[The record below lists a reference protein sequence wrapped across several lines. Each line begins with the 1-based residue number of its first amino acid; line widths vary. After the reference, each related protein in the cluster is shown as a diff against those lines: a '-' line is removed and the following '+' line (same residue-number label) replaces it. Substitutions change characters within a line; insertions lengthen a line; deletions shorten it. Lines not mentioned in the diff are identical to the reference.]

1 MPLPS
6 STVHVSVLIPA
17 LNEEEA
23 IGLVLDEIPRELGA
37 DLCVVDNG
45 STDGT
50 AAVAAA
56 HGARVIRAAQRGYGA
71 ACRAGLAGCPE
82 AELVVFLD
90 GDHSDYPEEM
100 PRLLAPLLA
109 GEADLVIGSRV
120 RGRPAR
126 GALTP
131 QQIWG
136 NRLACLLVRL
146 LTGQRYSDLGPFRAV
161 RRTALERLRM
171 QDADYGWTAEMQVKA
186 ARAGLRVVEIPVRY
200 RPRLGRSKIS
210 GTWRGSLAAGSKI
223 IRVILRYA
231 RWKPPG
237 AC

>member
-1 MPLPS
+1 
-6 STVHVSVLIPA
+6 LIPA

-23 IGLVLDEIPRELGA
+23 MGLVLDEIPRELV
-37 DLCVVDNG
+37 DDVTVVDNG

-56 HGARVIRAAQRGYGA
+56 HRARVITEARRGYGA
-71 ACRAGLAGCPE
+71 ACLAGLAACPE
-82 AELVVFLD
+82 ADLIVFLD
-90 GDHSDYPEEM
+90 GDHSDYPADL
-100 PRLLAPLLA
+100 PQLLAPLLA

-120 RGRPAR
+120 LGNPAR

-131 QQIWG
+131 QQVWG
-136 NRLACLLVRL
+136 NRLACLLLRV
-146 LTGQRYSDLGPFRAV
+146 LTGQRYTDLGPFRAI
-161 RRTALERLRM
+161 RRPALESLRM
-171 QDADYGWTAEMQVKA
+171 CDPDYGWTVEMQVKA
-186 ARAGLRVVEIPVRY
+186 IRAGLRVVEIPVRY

-231 RWKPPG
+231 RWNPPS
-237 AC
+237 AA